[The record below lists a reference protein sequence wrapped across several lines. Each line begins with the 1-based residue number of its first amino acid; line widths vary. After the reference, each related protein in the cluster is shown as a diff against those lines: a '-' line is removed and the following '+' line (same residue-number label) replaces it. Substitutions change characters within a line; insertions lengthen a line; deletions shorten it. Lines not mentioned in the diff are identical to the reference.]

1 MSGWGDDYA
10 FGMSGKTGVVEPF
23 MPGQAYEANEVDE
36 QRAPTLNLPSSDSF
50 ASYPQEAVTAWP
62 TLDPAALTGLAG
74 RVVEVLSPH
83 TEADPAALL
92 LTFLAA
98 FGNLAGP
105 GPHAVADGA
114 DHPARLNV
122 VLVGDTSR
130 SRKGTAWA
138 NIRKLLEQADPD
150 WYDECVVPGGLSTGE
165 GLIAAV
171 RDVDGDDEGEAPDKR
186 RLVMEP
192 EFARV
197 LAVAARE
204 GNTLSAVLRSAWDDG
219 RLRVLTRKDP
229 LQATGAHISIVGHI
243 TTEELA
249 RRLADTEVANGFAN
263 RLLFTC
269 VRRSKLLPHGGR
281 LDPAALDHLAEHVG
295 HYARR
300 AQTIGLVRRSQAADV
315 LWHRAYHQFGDGP
328 GGLAGALVA
337 RPEAQTLRLSVVY
350 ALLDGSAVIEREH
363 LEAALA
369 VWRYCEAS
377 ALFIFGDSLGD
388 PIADR
393 LLAAIRDAGQDGLDT
408 TAQHQVFGRNVPA
421 ARLAHARAKLERRG
435 LVVTTSERT
444 GGRDRRVTRAR
455 TNEARLGDRGA

>member
-1 MSGWGDDYA
+1 VPGRLLVVLEL
-10 FGMSGKTGVVEPF
+10 GMGGVTDPF
-23 MPGQAYEANEVDE
+23 ASAAIATASVPGQGYEGNGLDE
-36 QRAPTLNLPSSDSF
+36 QRAPALSLPSSDSF
-50 ASYPQEAVTAWP
+50 ASYPQEAMTAWP

-98 FGNLAGP
+98 FGNLAGR

-243 TTEELA
+243 TTEELV

-269 VRRSKLLPHGGR
+269 VRPVQAVARRWPARPGRPRPPGRACRPLRQAGADHRAGASLPSGR
-281 LDPAALDHLAEHVG
+281 LALAPGLPPIRGWSWGTGRRPGRPARGPDPSPVGGVRAAGRLG
-295 HYARR
+295 
-300 AQTIGLVRRSQAADV
+300 G
-315 LWHRAYHQFGDGP
+315 HRA
-328 GGLAGALVA
+328 
-337 RPEAQTLRLSVVY
+337 
-350 ALLDGSAVIEREH
+350 
-363 LEAALA
+363 
-369 VWRYCEAS
+369 
-377 ALFIFGDSLGD
+377 
-388 PIADR
+388 
-393 LLAAIRDAGQDGLDT
+393 
-408 TAQHQVFGRNVPA
+408 
-421 ARLAHARAKLERRG
+421 
-435 LVVTTSERT
+435 
-444 GGRDRRVTRAR
+444 
-455 TNEARLGDRGA
+455 